1 MVVMTK
7 GNPSAAVA
15 ATLGKAKLL
24 GLMVER
30 KEKGAPGDFAV
41 AGRIIARWKQNL
53 AKLNEEEPLTIEG
66 EKVDV
71 TG

>member
-15 ATLGKAKLL
+15 ATLGKAKLV

-30 KEKGAPGDFAV
+30 KEKGAPGDFDV
-41 AGRIIARWKQNL
+41 ASRIIARWKHNL
-53 AKLNEEEPLTIEG
+53 AKLNEDAKSVPPCQRRS
-66 EKVDV
+66 
-71 TG
+71 